1 MKRLAGLACMACVA
15 LGGCRAD
22 QGALVADI
30 DRSLAAAGRFLIAR
44 QSPDGAWRSRTY
56 GALKLGPA
64 LTPYVISSLYFM
76 PRGGPDARAAYR
88 KGVDY
93 LVAFVGP
100 DGHIQDKPGELLFPV
115 YTAAMASRMVRLEAP
130 SERNLAAHRAW
141 LEFLRARQLDE
152 SLGWSVADEDYG
164 GWGFSILPPRRPA
177 EGDLRP
183 PFCESNLTATVF
195 AMAALISGKLP
206 RSDRAFERTL
216 VFAQRCQNV
225 SATPGEADERFDDG
239 GFFFRPGDAAQNKA
253 GPAGTDRAG
262 RPRFHSYGT
271 MTADGVRVLV
281 RCGLPA
287 DHPRVVAA
295 RGWLTK
301 NFDPAHNPGRFESDR
316 EVLRD
321 ATYYYW
327 AWSAAHAFAAFGLEH
342 WDGPGGRVDWAPLL
356 ARELLSRQK
365 ADGSWSSRYTDAKE
379 DDPLVATPWAA
390 AALAICRQAL
400 TSGLQAHP
408 ADRDTIRGV
417 PLPSGPATGR

>member
-1 MKRLAGLACMACVA
+1 M
-15 LGGCRAD
+15 
-22 QGALVADI
+22 
-30 DRSLAAAGRFLIAR
+30 
-44 QSPDGAWRSRTY
+44 
-56 GALKLGPA
+56 
-64 LTPYVISSLYFM
+64 YFM
-76 PRGGPDARAAYR
+76 PQAGPEGRAAYR

-100 DGHIQDKPGELLFPV
+100 DGQIQSKPGELLFPV
-115 YTAAMASRMVRLEAP
+115 YTAAMASRMVRLEEP

-141 LEFLRARQLDE
+141 LAFLRARQLDE
-152 SLGWSVADEDYG
+152 SLGWSVADDDYG

-206 RSDRAFERTL
+206 RSDSAFERTL
-216 VFAQRCQNV
+216 VFAQRCQNF
-225 SATPGEADERFDDG
+225 SPAWAPGDRDERFDDG
-239 GFFFRPGDAAQNKA
+239 GFFFRPGDVAQNKA

-281 RCGLPA
+281 RCGLPL
-287 DHPRVVAA
+287 DHPRVIAG
-295 RGWLTK
+295 RHWLTRH
-301 NFDPAHNPGRFESDR
+301 FDPAHNPGRFESDR

-327 AWSAAHAFAAFGLEH
+327 TWSVAHAFAALGLEH
-342 WDGPGGRVDWAPLL
+342 WDGPVGRVEWARLL
-356 ARELLSRQK
+356 ADELLSRQNP
-365 ADGSWSSRYTDAKE
+365 DGSWSSRYTDAKE

-390 AALAICRQAL
+390 GALAICRQAL
-400 TSGLQAHP
+400 TRGLTGHP
-408 ADRDTIRGV
+408 SDRDTIRAV
-417 PLPSGPATGR
+417 PLPASVAPTR